1 MKKKEFTIL
10 IVDDNT
16 ATVRILSYIL
26 KREGYKVLEAM
37 TGTDG
42 LRLVKER
49 NPDLLLL
56 DVFLPDMNGVEICRQ
71 IKNNPDLKHI
81 LVVLISGIE
90 IERKSQVHGLDAGAE
105 GYLVKPVSKQVL
117 LAYVRLMERI
127 KRNENELRGAAEILD
142 KRVKQRTKK
151 LETVNKKLLNEIS
164 ERKEIEKILASK
176 EEHYRMLFLNN
187 PIPLWVYDRDTLAF
201 LAVNGAAVQQ
211 YGYSAEE
218 FLSMTFKDIHCEWEE
233 SIVHQSLAPGGE
245 ALRKAG
251 SFRHR
256 KKDGTIIDVEIT
268 THDLIFEGK
277 QARLVMATDI
287 TLRKRAEEAVRDS
300 EERFRMIF
308 ENVFDGICIYTNDP
322 DPYKRKLV
330 ECNERY
336 ASMAGRTRDEL
347 LQHESTQDLQRTLE
361 ESANANRMES
371 LARGD
376 VYQGFFSW
384 IRPDGKENIVEYT
397 GVPITWQGEPYSIGI
412 DRDITEQKRA
422 ERALRESEKK
432 YRDIVT
438 WAPIG
443 IYQSTRSGEMISA
456 NSSIAKLLG
465 CDNVDELIG
474 CNMGQSIYYDDEDR
488 KRFIAQHDASGENV
502 ALSFETRWRKKDGS
516 IVWVL
521 MTVHDLRDKSG
532 EILYYEGFVFDITE
546 RKYAEEALRESEER
560 YRLLVENSTD
570 LVIEIDADGKFLYI
584 SPNVKLILGFEPADL
599 VGTSVLSRIYGKDKS
614 LMKEILKKQ
623 GGNVMYRYGNNLG
636 IWHWFESSGRV
647 YNTSSGERRM
657 VMVSR
662 DITQR
667 RKAEQE
673 LDLSRKQLQ
682 HFTEHLEQ
690 VLEEERKRISRELHD
705 ELGQLLTIL
714 KFDLSWL
721 RLEGVKDSTDVLMKI
736 DGMMDALNEA
746 LASVKRISKE
756 IRPPQLEALGLGGS
770 IQWDIDQVEKKT
782 GLKGMVTIEPA
793 ELEVKAQI
801 GEVLY
806 RVFREALTN
815 IVRHAQAEHVYVRL
829 TRRLDSII
837 LTIRDDGRG
846 ITKKEQTNTTTLGL
860 VGIRERIRTISGTL
874 ALEGKS
880 GKGTMLSVEVPL
892 KKKRNGDRKS

>member
-1 MKKKEFTIL
+1 
-10 IVDDNT
+10 
-16 ATVRILSYIL
+16 
-26 KREGYKVLEAM
+26 
-37 TGTDG
+37 
-42 LRLVKER
+42 
-49 NPDLLLL
+49 
-56 DVFLPDMNGVEICRQ
+56 
-71 IKNNPDLKHI
+71 
-81 LVVLISGIE
+81 
-90 IERKSQVHGLDAGAE
+90 
-105 GYLVKPVSKQVL
+105 
-117 LAYVRLMERI
+117 
-127 KRNENELRGAAEILD
+127 
-142 KRVKQRTKK
+142 
-151 LETVNKKLLNEIS
+151 
-164 ERKEIEKILASK
+164 
-176 EEHYRMLFLNN
+176 
-187 PIPLWVYDRDTLAF
+187 
-201 LAVNGAAVQQ
+201 
-211 YGYSAEE
+211 
-218 FLSMTFKDIHCEWEE
+218 
-233 SIVHQSLAPGGE
+233 
-245 ALRKAG
+245 
-251 SFRHR
+251 
-256 KKDGTIIDVEIT
+256 
-268 THDLIFEGK
+268 
-277 QARLVMATDI
+277 
-287 TLRKRAEEAVRDS
+287 
-300 EERFRMIF
+300 
-308 ENVFDGICIYTNDP
+308 VFDGICIYTNDP

-347 LQHESTQDLQRTLE
+347 LQHKSTQDLQRTLE

-397 GVPITWQGEPYSIGI
+397 GVPITWQGEAYSIGI

-546 RKYAEEALRESEER
+546 RKHAEEALRESEER

-636 IWHWFESSGRV
+636 VWHWFESSGRV

-815 IVRHAQAEHVYVRL
+815 IVRHAQAENVYIRL

-846 ITKKEQTNTTTLGL
+846 ITKKELTNTTTLGL

-874 ALEGKS
+874 ALEGKP

>member
-1 MKKKEFTIL
+1 MKKRDFKIL

-16 ATVRILSYIL
+16 AYLRILSYIL
-26 KREGYKVLEAM
+26 KSEGYEILEAE
-37 TGTDG
+37 TGTDC
-42 LRLVKER
+42 LRLLNEC
-49 NPDLLLL
+49 NPDLLML
-56 DVFLPDMNGVEICRQ
+56 DVFLADMNGVEICRQ
-71 IKNNPDLKHI
+71 IKNNPDIKHT
-81 LVVLISGIE
+81 LVVLISGVE
-90 IERKSQVHGLDAGAE
+90 IESKNQVQGLDAGAE
-105 GYLVKPVSKQVL
+105 GYLVKPISKQVL

-127 KRNENELRGAAEILD
+127 KQNEDELRDAAKMLD
-142 KRVKQRTKK
+142 RRVKQRTKK

-164 ERKEIEKILASK
+164 ERAEIEKILASK

-187 PIPLWVYDRDTLAF
+187 PIPLWVYDRTTLAF
-201 LAVNGAAVQQ
+201 LAVNDAAVQQ

-218 FLSMTFKDIHCEWEE
+218 FLSMTIKELYNDEE
-233 SIVHQSLAPGGE
+233 ETRFLQSVEAGGE

-251 SFRHR
+251 SFCHR
-256 KKDGTIIDVEIT
+256 KKDGTVIDVEIT
-268 THDLIFEGK
+268 THDLIFEEK
-277 QARLVMATDI
+277 PARLVMATDI
-287 TLRKRAEEAVRDS
+287 TMRKRAEEAVRDS

-308 ENVFDGICIYTNDP
+308 ENVFDGICIYTNNP
-322 DPYKRKLV
+322 DPYKRKLI

-336 ASMAGRTRDEL
+336 ASMAGRTRE
-347 LQHESTQDLQRTLE
+347 ELQRVGIQELQITLE
-361 ESANANRMES
+361 ESANSNRLEA
-371 LARGD
+371 LAKGEI
-376 VYQGFFSW
+376 YQGSFSW
-384 IRPDGKENIVEYT
+384 IRPDGKDNIIEYT
-397 GVPITWQGEPYSIGI
+397 GVPITWRGEPYSIGI
-412 DRDITEQKRA
+412 DRDVTEQKRV

-443 IYQSTRSGEMISA
+443 IYQSTRAGEMLSA
-456 NSSIAKLLG
+456 NTSIAKLLG
-465 CDNVDELIG
+465 YDNVDELIG
-474 CNMGQSIYYDDEDR
+474 CHMGQSIYYDDEDR
-488 KRFIAQHDASGENV
+488 KRFIAQHDAYGENV
-502 ALSFETRWRKKDGS
+502 ALSCETRWRKKDGS

-532 EILYYEGFVFDITE
+532 NILYYEGFVFDITE
-546 RKYAEEALRESEER
+546 RKHAEEALRESEER

-570 LVIEIDADGKFLYI
+570 LVIEIDAEGKFLYV
-584 SPNVKLILGFEPADL
+584 SSNVKLILGFEPADL
-599 VGTSVLSRIYGKDKS
+599 VGTNVLSRVYGKDKP
-614 LMKEILKKQ
+614 LMKEILDNQ
-623 GGNVMYRYGNNLG
+623 GGSVMYRYGDNLG
-636 IWHWFESSGRV
+636 RWHWFESSGRV
-647 YNTSSGERRM
+647 YSTSSGEQRM

-673 LDLSRKQLQ
+673 LDVSRKQLQ

-721 RLEGVKDSTDVLMKI
+721 RLEGVKDNTDVMMKI

-782 GLKGMVTIEPA
+782 GLLGIVTIEPA
-793 ELEVKAQI
+793 EFEVKAKI

-806 RVFREALTN
+806 RIFREALTN
-815 IVRHAQAEHVYVRL
+815 IVRHAQAQHVYIRL
-829 TRRLDSII
+829 IQRQDSII
-837 LTIRDDGRG
+837 LSIRDDGRG
-846 ITKKEQTNTTTLGL
+846 ITKKELTNTTTLGL

-874 ALEGKS
+874 TLDGKP
-880 GKGTMLSVEVPL
+880 GNGTMLTVEVPL
-892 KKKRNGDRKS
+892 SKQEKRR